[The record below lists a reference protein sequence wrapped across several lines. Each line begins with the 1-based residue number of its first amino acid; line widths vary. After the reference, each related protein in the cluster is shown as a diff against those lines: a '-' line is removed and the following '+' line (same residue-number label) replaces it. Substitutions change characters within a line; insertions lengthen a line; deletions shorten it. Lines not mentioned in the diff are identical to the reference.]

1 MTRIAVIDIGKTNA
15 KLALVDLEARR
26 EIAVVTRPNSVLA
39 GPPYPHFDTEGH
51 WQFLLAGLRDFHASH
66 GIDAISVTTHG
77 AAAALLAT
85 DGSLAAPVLDYEHSG
100 PDTFAQEYNALRP
113 DFEVTGSP
121 RLPMGL
127 NLGAQLHWQFATDPA
142 LHDRTAHIVTYPQY
156 WGFRLTGEVATD
168 VTSIGC
174 HTDLWNPFAGCF
186 SPLVDRLGLSGK
198 LAPTR
203 ASGEILG
210 TITRGVAQA
219 TGLPL
224 TTRVATGIHDSN
236 ASLLPHLIDRPAPF
250 SVVSTGTWVISMAVG
265 GDAVPLDPARDTLVN
280 VNAFGQPV
288 PSARFMGGREYE
300 TLRQPSAAT
309 DADLDAVLAGGVRLL
324 PSVQQG
330 SGPFPK
336 ALAEWRPAEPQNANL
351 REVAIGHYLALMTAE
366 CLSMTGA
373 KGPVLVEGP
382 FGQNRWYTAMLAAAT
397 GRAVVTSPSQT
408 GTAIGAALLFGG
420 SAQHAAP
427 EVPPMPDAGLR
438 QLAGL
443 WRADVAG
450 RGLHIQ

>member
-26 EIAVVTRPNSVLA
+26 EIAVITRPNTVLA

-51 WQFLLAGLRDFHASH
+51 WQFLLAGLRDFHAKH

-77 AAAALLAT
+77 AAAALLAA
-85 DGSLAAPVLDYEHSG
+85 DGSLAAPVLDYEHAG
-100 PDTFAQEYNALRP
+100 PDVFSIQYNDLRP
-113 DFEVTGSP
+113 EFDVTGSP

-186 SPLVDRLGLSGK
+186 SPMVDRLGLSGK
-198 LAPTR
+198 LSPTR
-203 ASGEILG
+203 ASGAILG

-236 ASLLPHLIDRPAPF
+236 ASLLPHLLDRPAPF

-265 GDAVPLDPARDTLVN
+265 GDAVALDPARDTLVN
-280 VNAFGQPV
+280 VNAFGRPV

-300 TLRQPSAAT
+300 TLRQPSSAT
-309 DADLDAVLAGGVRLL
+309 DADLAAVLGAGLRLL
-324 PSVQQG
+324 PAVQQG
-330 SGPFPK
+330 SGPFAK
-336 ALAEWRPAEPQNANL
+336 AQAEWRPAEPKDANL
-351 REVAIGHYLALMTAE
+351 REVALGHYLALMTAE

-382 FGQNRWYTAMLAAAT
+382 FARNRWYTAMLAAAT
-397 GRAVVTSPSQT
+397 GRAVIASAAQT

-420 SAQHAAP
+420 SAQHVEPEAP
-427 EVPPMPDAGLR
+427 PKPDERLLH
-438 QLAGL
+438 LADL
-443 WRADVAG
+443 WRADVTA